1 MIGLANRISFRRSA
15 GILVALLFLS
25 LFLASCSNESQS
37 PAAGGRPVPVDEPA
51 TDQKPIP
58 AGKVFADSITY
69 EFAVYFLPKPLQD
82 PEDVLAGL
90 LKEKYTGFQR
100 VEKIDESST
109 DLTLSARLEANP
121 QEHYAPPDAESL
133 HRFGRGVD
141 PNQAADLQATEGAFV
156 LDFRYSSDHVWDG
169 LRQASEIVE
178 ALARNTGGLIWDET
192 TREVFSPDAWHEKRL
207 ADWGDDVPNVSR
219 HTVIHAY
226 QSGEFIRA
234 ITLGMEKFGLP
245 DVIVDGFSWSVNR
258 NVGHVINL
266 CAQALAEG
274 QMVGREGEFE
284 LDFRKIRNPE
294 VREPQVT
301 TLKDNATGIA
311 LLTLREGRREEGDPA
326 NRLVEITFDRGT
338 GPDRHARREQVL
350 ISAFGSEDSVTAVK
364 HDEAIEAAS
373 RRAKAKLP
381 ALRAAVENGLA
392 PGEYI
397 MVKAP
402 FASPEGEREWM
413 WVEVSEW
420 NGKEIRGLL
429 QNEPFQIPDL
439 HAGQMVAVSEDEV
452 FDFIRRF
459 PDGKTEGNETGKLIE
474 QQRE

>member
-1 MIGLANRISFRRSA
+1 MTGLANRFPFRRPGA
-15 GILVALLFLS
+15 IFLALGL
-25 LFLASCSNESQS
+25 LFLASCSTEPPP
-37 PAAGGRPVPVDEPA
+37 PAAGSRPVHVDEPA
-51 TDQKPIP
+51 SDQQPIP
-58 AGKVFADSITY
+58 AGKVFADSIGF
-69 EFAVYFLPKPLQD
+69 EFAAYFLPKPQQD
-82 PEDVLAGL
+82 PEEVLQRL
-90 LKEKYTGFQR
+90 LKEKFTDFQR
-100 VEKIDESST
+100 VAKIDDSSK
-109 DLTLSARLEANP
+109 DLTLAARLEADP
-121 QEHYAPPDAESL
+121 REHYAPPDAESL

-141 PNQAADLQATEGAFV
+141 PDQAAALQETEGAFL
-156 LDFRYSSDHVWDG
+156 LDFHYSADHVWDG

-178 ALARNTGGLIWDET
+178 ALARDTGGLIWDET
-192 TREVFSPDAWHEKRL
+192 TREVFSPDVWHEKRL
-207 ADWGDDVPNVSR
+207 ADWDEGVPNVSR

-258 NVGHVINL
+258 NVGHTINL
-266 CAQALAEG
+266 FAQAIAEG
-274 QMVGREGEFE
+274 LVVGRDGEFD
-284 LDFRKIRNPE
+284 LDLRKIRNPE
-294 VREPQVT
+294 VREPQVS
-301 TLKDNATGIA
+301 TLKENATGIA
-311 LLTLREGRREEGDPA
+311 LLTIREGRREEGDPA

-364 HDEAIEAAS
+364 HDEALEAAS
-373 RRAKAKLP
+373 GRAKAKLP

-402 FASPEGEREWM
+402 FSGPEGGREWM

-439 HAGQMVAVSEDEV
+439 HAGQMVAVQEDEV
-452 FDFIRRF
+452 FDYLRKF